1 MIVKS
6 FIQFLRKGPSQC
18 FILAQLMTIA
28 IEGSEPELVDF
39 DAGLEIIK
47 LAIKHSWALHMKMFS
62 PFFSTCNTY
71 HYSV

>member
-1 MIVKS
+1 M
-6 FIQFLRKGPSQC
+6 L
-18 FILAQLMTIA
+18 ILAQLMTIA

-62 PFFSTCNTY
+62 PFFLYVTLLATEYFFSPQPTL
-71 HYSV
+71 